1 MKYFGIRHKMAARAP
16 ARQPVRHPQ
25 VQRHTGADYE
35 AGRVHRRN
43 EAQPL
48 LGEKGVL
55 QPPQGAA
62 LGPGKGPTEVIRM
75 GRGGSQWKTIK
86 QFPSWKEAKA
96 AMRKGTIEGK
106 WEWASHSSSPIT
118 GKRAYYKCA
127 AHVACEVRLCLQ
139 EQEADDQVVVA
150 IDLSKEH
157 GAEARTKKRKNS
169 ALTYEQEE
177 KVKRQPSRTP
187 RLCDTDMIY

>member
-1 MKYFGIRHKMAARAP
+1 MAARQTA
-16 ARQPVRHPQ
+16 RHPQ

-48 LGEKGVL
+48 LGHKGVL
-55 QPPQGAA
+55 QPPQGAG
-62 LGPGKGPTEVIRM
+62 LGPGKGPTEGIRM

-106 WEWASHSSSPIT
+106 WEWASASSSPIT
-118 GKRAYYKCA
+118 GRRAYYKCA
-127 AHVACEVRLCLQ
+127 AHVDCEVRLCLQ
-139 EQEADDQVVVA
+139 EQEEADDQVVAA

-177 KVKRQPSRTP
+177 KVKQQPSRTP

>member
-16 ARQPVRHPQ
+16 ARQPARHPQ

-35 AGRVHRRN
+35 AGRVHQRN

-48 LGEKGVL
+48 LGHKGVL
-55 QPPQGAA
+55 QPPQGAP
-62 LGPGKGPTEVIRM
+62 LGPGKGPSTEVIRM

-86 QFPSWKEAKA
+86 QFPSWKEAQA

-106 WEWASHSSSPIT
+106 WEWASASSSPIT
-118 GKRAYYKCA
+118 GRRAYYKCA
-127 AHVACEVRLCLQ
+127 AHVNCEVRLCLQ
-139 EQEADDQVVVA
+139 EQEGDDQVVVA

-157 GAEARTKKRKNS
+157 GEEARTKKRKNS
-169 ALTYEQEE
+169 PLTYEQEE
-177 KVKRQPSRTP
+177 KIRQQPSRTP
-187 RLCDTDMIY
+187 RTIMIY

>member
-1 MKYFGIRHKMAARAP
+1 MAALP
-16 ARQPVRHPQ
+16 HQ

-43 EAQPL
+43 EEQPL
-48 LGEKGVL
+48 LGHMGVL
-55 QPPQGAA
+55 QPPQGAG
-62 LGPGKGPTEVIRM
+62 LGPGKGTTGVIRM
-75 GRGGSQWKTIK
+75 GRGGSKWKTIK

-106 WEWASHSSSPIT
+106 WEWASASSSPIT
-118 GKRAYYKCA
+118 GRRAYYKCA
-127 AHVACEVRLCLQ
+127 AHVNCEVRLCLQ
-139 EQEADDQVVVA
+139 EQEGADDQVVVA

-157 GAEARTKKRKNS
+157 GEEARTKKRKNS

-177 KVKRQPSRTP
+177 KVKQQPSRTS

>member
-1 MKYFGIRHKMAARAP
+1 
-16 ARQPVRHPQ
+16 
-25 VQRHTGADYE
+25 
-35 AGRVHRRN
+35 
-43 EAQPL
+43 
-48 LGEKGVL
+48 
-55 QPPQGAA
+55 
-62 LGPGKGPTEVIRM
+62 M

-106 WEWASHSSSPIT
+106 WEWASASSSPIT

-139 EQEADDQVVVA
+139 EHEEADDAVVVA

-157 GAEARTKKRKNS
+157 GEEARTKKRKNS

>member
-1 MKYFGIRHKMAARAP
+1 MAALPR
-16 ARQPVRHPQ
+16 Q

-43 EAQPL
+43 EEQPL
-48 LGEKGVL
+48 LGHMGVL
-55 QPPQGAA
+55 QPPQGAG
-62 LGPGKGPTEVIRM
+62 LGPGKGTTGVVRM
-75 GRGGSQWKTIK
+75 GRGGSKWKTIK

-106 WEWASHSSSPIT
+106 WEWASNSSSPIT
-118 GKRAYYKCA
+118 GRRAYYKCA
-127 AHVACEVRLCLQ
+127 AHVDCEVRLCLQ
-139 EQEADDQVVVA
+139 QQEQEADDAIVVA

-157 GAEARTKKRKNS
+157 GEEARTKKRKNS

>member
-1 MKYFGIRHKMAARAP
+1 MRSQVHPLTHQRSPNMAALP
-16 ARQPVRHPQ
+16 HQ

-43 EAQPL
+43 EEQPL
-48 LGEKGVL
+48 LGHMGVL
-55 QPPQGAA
+55 QPPQGAG
-62 LGPGKGPTEVIRM
+62 LGPGKGTTGVIRM
-75 GRGGSQWKTIK
+75 GRGGSQWKTMK
-86 QFPSWKEAKA
+86 QFPSWKEAQA

-106 WEWASHSSSPIT
+106 WEWASASSSPIT
-118 GKRAYYKCA
+118 GRRAYYKCA
-127 AHVACEVRLCLQ
+127 AHVNCEVRLCLQ
-139 EQEADDQVVVA
+139 EQEGDDQVVVA

-157 GAEARTKKRKNS
+157 GEEARTKKRKNS

-177 KVKRQPSRTP
+177 KVKQQPSRTP

>member
-1 MKYFGIRHKMAARAP
+1 MAARQP
-16 ARQPVRHPQ
+16 ARHPQ

-48 LGEKGVL
+48 LGHKGVL

-96 AMRKGTIEGK
+96 AMRKGTLEGK
-106 WEWASHSSSPIT
+106 WEWASNSSSPIT
-118 GKRAYYKCA
+118 GRRAYYKCA

-157 GAEARTKKRKNS
+157 GEEARTKKRKNS

>member
-1 MKYFGIRHKMAARAP
+1 MAARAP
-16 ARQPVRHPQ
+16 ARQPARHPQ

-35 AGRVHRRN
+35 AGRVHGRN

-48 LGEKGVL
+48 LGQKGVL

-106 WEWASHSSSPIT
+106 WEWASNSSSPIT
-118 GKRAYYKCA
+118 GRRAYYKCA
-127 AHVACEVRLCLQ
+127 AHVDCEVRLCLQQQ

-177 KVKRQPSRTP
+177 KVKQQPSRTP

>member
-1 MKYFGIRHKMAARAP
+1 MAARTAC
-16 ARQPVRHPQ
+16 HPQ

-48 LGEKGVL
+48 LGHKGVL
-55 QPPQGAA
+55 QPPQGAG
-62 LGPGKGPTEVIRM
+62 LGSGKGPTEGIRM

-86 QFPSWKEAKA
+86 QFPSWKEAQA

-106 WEWASHSSSPIT
+106 WEWASASSSPIT
-118 GKRAYYKCA
+118 GRRAYYKCA
-127 AHVACEVRLCLQ
+127 AHVDCEVRLCLQ
-139 EQEADDQVVVA
+139 EQEDDQVVAA

-157 GAEARTKKRKNS
+157 SEEARTKKRKNS

-177 KVKRQPSRTP
+177 KVKQQPSRTP